1 MSQYKLHRLHRRASW
16 MLTLA
21 AGLLGAANV
30 HAQSGGGYELK
41 NAAFASGSGS
51 ATNGAYRMTAM
62 FTPSASGALTNAGYS
77 FKGAFVSVGLVQTTG
92 APLLRIIGS
101 GANAIL
107 AWPDPST
114 GFTLQSTP
122 AIAPANWTDV
132 AQPVVVVGNEKT
144 VTVPAT
150 GPYRFYRLFKP

>member
-1 MSQYKLHRLHRRASW
+1 MKTFH
-16 MLTLA
+16 LTPLLLALA
-21 AGLLGAANV
+21 AAAA

-41 NAAFASGSGS
+41 NGAFSSGAGS
-51 ATNGAYRMTAM
+51 ATNGAYRMTAT

-77 FKGAFVSVGLVQTTG
+77 LKGDFSSIGLVQTAG
-92 APLLRIIGS
+92 APLLRIIAS

-132 AQPVVVVGNEKT
+132 AQPAVVVGNEKT